1 MRYLPL
7 RINIPSHMRSS
18 FPTENC
24 ENTIGFCKNPS
35 EITFPIIE
43 KFYIQEFNSLKYF
56 SNTMLRLT
64 SDVKSFVQIL

>member
-1 MRYLPL
+1 
-7 RINIPSHMRSS
+7 MRSS
-18 FPTENC
+18 FPTENY

-43 KFYIQEFNSLKYF
+43 KFYIQEFNSHKYF
-56 SNTMLRLT
+56 SNTILRFT